1 MMAIDWEKCSSTKFS
16 IFATYNAK
24 LSERFVNM
32 TVILYSIAAIL
43 TSTKIFVKH
52 MDSGNVSNISTRLL
66 IVEMDLPFD
75 INQRFVYE
83 SVIIIQFFHLLLCSN
98 IMGVFNALLINLIL
112 HIGGQ
117 IDILR
122 KSLMK
127 IVPKKDKDSSSHFMV
142 KEIIKKH
149 QKIIIFSE
157 HIEHLYSYIA
167 MVLFVSDILIICCLG
182 STIVASIGRSDVL
195 KNIIRVLLFYFVMN
209 MEAFIFCFAGEY
221 LSAKIIKTSGSYISI
236 LLAMC

>member
-1 MMAIDWEKCSSTKFS
+1 MICIMLHCDCYHDYNQQNFCRTFSKILMMMAIDWEKCSSTKFS

-43 TSTKIFVKH
+43 TSTKIFIKH

-98 IMGVFNALLINLIL
+98 VMGVFNALLINL
-112 HIGGQ
+112 
-117 IDILR
+117 
-122 KSLMK
+122 
-127 IVPKKDKDSSSHFMV
+127 VSS
-142 KEIIKKH
+142 II
-149 QKIIIFSE
+149 
-157 HIEHLYSYIA
+157 
-167 MVLFVSDILIICCLG
+167 
-182 STIVASIGRSDVL
+182 
-195 KNIIRVLLFYFVMN
+195 
-209 MEAFIFCFAGEY
+209 
-221 LSAKIIKTSGSYISI
+221 
-236 LLAMC
+236 